1 MLEWRTGTFFSTLAR
16 LKSGVTVEQ
25 AEQVSSLLF
34 RQLLQAEVDAGLPTG
49 IRDDRPVEIHRIELP
64 PAAAGFAGLRT
75 AYADPLKVLLALVA
89 LVLLV
94 ACLNVAG
101 LLLARGRIRHRES
114 AIRLALGSGRFRIC
128 RQLLTESLLLAGLAT
143 GLGLLIARLF
153 RQLLDPLTVGGSRV
167 DLDLALNSRVLFFTG
182 LCCVFTSLIFGSIP
196 ALNAARTR
204 LIGALRTNA
213 GGFREGRGANW
224 GRLLVTTQLA
234 ASLLLLICASLL
246 MRSLYELTLVEPGF
260 EAERVLLMDLS
271 FDLPSGND
279 AARRV
284 LARRVPET
292 LNRIPGVSASSI
304 AWLGLFSS
312 NDMSATLDVEG
323 YSAEESEEL
332 AVRINVASP
341 DYFRALGTPLLRG
354 RSLAKSDTENSPH
367 VAVVNKS
374 FALRYWGSLN
384 FSGKR
389 FKLRGME
396 QAIEV
401 VGIYQDFVWNDLRQ
415 DPTPMFFMSL
425 QQLPMNPRSL
435 AVRST
440 GDSNLLAAELKR
452 ELRKLDARVL
462 FRDIKTL
469 EDQVGRSLSR
479 EALLGK
485 LTSVLGGLALF
496 LGAVGL
502 YGLMSF
508 SVARRFREIGLRM
521 ALGASR
527 SAVERLILR
536 DVLILTSGGLALGL
550 IVVFLTVCLL
560 ESYLFG
566 LTVYDPPT
574 FIGSILVLLGTAFL
588 AGWLPARRAAR
599 LDPVQVLRFE

>member
-1 MLEWRTGTFFSTLAR
+1 
-16 LKSGVTVEQ
+16 
-25 AEQVSSLLF
+25 
-34 RQLLQAEVDAGLPTG
+34 
-49 IRDDRPVEIHRIELP
+49 
-64 PAAAGFAGLRT
+64 
-75 AYADPLKVLLALVA
+75 
-89 LVLLV
+89 
-94 ACLNVAG
+94 
-101 LLLARGRIRHRES
+101 
-114 AIRLALGSGRFRIC
+114 
-128 RQLLTESLLLAGLAT
+128 
-143 GLGLLIARLF
+143 
-153 RQLLDPLTVGGSRV
+153 
-167 DLDLALNSRVLFFTG
+167 
-182 LCCVFTSLIFGSIP
+182 
-196 ALNAARTR
+196 
-204 LIGALRTNA
+204 
-213 GGFREGRGANW
+213 
-224 GRLLVTTQLA
+224 
-234 ASLLLLICASLL
+234 
-246 MRSLYELTLVEPGF
+246 
-260 EAERVLLMDLS
+260 
-271 FDLPSGND
+271 
-279 AARRV
+279 
-284 LARRVPET
+284 
-292 LNRIPGVSASSI
+292 
-304 AWLGLFSS
+304 
-312 NDMSATLDVEG
+312 MSATLDVEG

-440 GDSNLLAAELKR
+440 GDPNLLAAELKR

-521 ALGASR
+521 ALGAGR

-550 IVVFLTVCLL
+550 IVVFLTVRFL